1 MTIVIGKVKKGDG
14 FGQRLNY
21 PTANLDYK
29 KKPRLSQGSYAGAVL
44 TGGKF
49 YKSSIFIGAPKT
61 TRQKFRVEAYLF
73 NFSGRLYGK
82 KMSVFIYSKVRPNL
96 KLKTMKELLKKL
108 ADDKKKTSEIFKME
122 KFIKWFKGIKGQ
134 NGNKG

>member
-29 KKPRLSQGSYAGAVL
+29 IKPRLAEGSYAGVALV
-44 TGGKF
+44 GEKF
-49 YKSSIFIGAPKT
+49 YKSSIFIGAPRT

-96 KLKTMKELLKKL
+96 KLKTLNELKLKL
-108 ADDKKKTSEIFKME
+108 AEDKKKTRKIFKTK
-122 KFIKWFKGIKGQ
+122 KFNKWYFQ
-134 NGNKG
+134 LSSRT